1 MKAIFIA
8 LTGLLLALG
17 AARAQTAT
25 PTSTSVDPRWGCDT
39 VKDFPA
45 PDLGEPQNIDN
56 FKKQLIYYRCTA
68 YEGDVAKVLAA
79 AEKWVA
85 ARAPQ
90 VSRPAIVLDI
100 DETSLTNW
108 PPPSCRRPTS
118 STGGDSRPR
127 RGRSLRPASVTPRTY
142 RAGRSA

>member
-1 MKAIFIA
+1 MKTIFIA
-8 LTGLLLALG
+8 LTGLLLTVG

-25 PTSTSVDPRWGCDT
+25 PTSISVDPRWGCDT

-79 AEKWVA
+79 AESGSRR
-85 ARAPQ
+85 ARRRYRGRR
-90 VSRPAIVLDI
+90 SCS
-100 DETSLTNW
+100 TSM
-108 PPPSCRRPTS
+108 
-118 STGGDSRPR
+118 RPR
-127 RGRSLRPASVTPRTY
+127 
-142 RAGRSA
+142 